1 MLHHVL
7 LVPTILSIALVVLVS
22 WKLMYQ
28 HLLHYHTHN
37 ALNSFTTVHWPPH
50 QFLIKGSVKGS
61 DWPPHQQK
69 DRPPHQPSNPI
80 QPSLASAWFARPKEV
95 FSEGLAD
102 QHKQLLM
109 KQAAD
114 KAPDRVQIHSIHH
127 LIAIGSVARQ
137 LGLEHIHFFLSPTQ
151 PFPHFESR
159 DRLYHLSKSR
169 SAGDP
174 YWYVTKYHVVSKL
187 SKQTPILAYQQPN
200 PTAVGQ
206 VVLEPWQKN
215 SHYDFWVKSKKGGS
229 WHPSGEDNL
238 KFVPMMKIGAA
249 EVGVIHEVGHSW
261 IDMYHTQ

>member
-1 MLHHVL
+1 MFCANKELHHVL

-50 QFLIKGSVKGS
+50 QFLIQGSVKGS

-114 KAPDRVQIHSIHH
+114 KVPDRVQIHSIHH

-137 LGLEHIHFFLSPTQ
+137 GAHSF
-151 PFPHFESR
+151 
-159 DRLYHLSKSR
+159 
-169 SAGDP
+169 
-174 YWYVTKYHVVSKL
+174 VSI
-187 SKQTPILAYQQPN
+187 TNATI
-200 PTAVGQ
+200 
-206 VVLEPWQKN
+206 
-215 SHYDFWVKSKKGGS
+215 
-229 WHPSGEDNL
+229 PS
-238 KFVPMMKIGAA
+238 F
-249 EVGVIHEVGHSW
+249 
-261 IDMYHTQ
+261 

>member
-1 MLHHVL
+1 MFCANKELHHVL

-114 KAPDRVQIHSIHH
+114 KVPDRVQIHSIHH

-137 LGLEHIHFFLSPTQ
+137 LGRSTFICFYHQRNHSLILNHVIGCTICPNLAPQGIHT
-151 PFPHFESR
+151 
-159 DRLYHLSKSR
+159 
-169 SAGDP
+169 G
-174 YWYVTKYHVVSKL
+174 T
-187 SKQTPILAYQQPN
+187 
-200 PTAVGQ
+200 
-206 VVLEPWQKN
+206 
-215 SHYDFWVKSKKGGS
+215 
-229 WHPSGEDNL
+229 
-238 KFVPMMKIGAA
+238 
-249 EVGVIHEVGHSW
+249 
-261 IDMYHTQ
+261 